1 MGRSDQL
8 GHESQIFEPMSLR
21 YVIALSMAPVMPM
34 APPIWLGY
42 AGYSLWL
49 VIGLGLILTF
59 FAFFL
64 AQPDGMMLRLS
75 KHGIRAFTLTYLQ
88 ITAVL
93 MTFFVIGTVAVH

>member
-21 YVIALSMAPVMPM
+21 YVIALGMAPVMPI
-34 APPIWLGY
+34 APPTWLGY

-49 VIGLGLILTF
+49 VIGLGFLVTL

-64 AQPDGMMLRLS
+64 AQSDGMMLRLS

-93 MTFFVIGTVAVH
+93 MTFFFIGTVVKH